1 LFHLG
6 AISGNNR
13 YLDLAKSGLKTLLR
27 QIDAQPLVRGVGGFA
42 GWGGV
47 IYALSHLGVLLSD
60 SSLAATAESLLDSLG
75 DPIGL
80 DKDLDIIGGAA
91 GCAVALRSL
100 QQTRPSVKVIETA
113 RACGERLLQTARQT
127 DHGLGWIYLG
137 NAESPLTG
145 FAHGNAGIAY
155 SLLTIAEL
163 TNEARFRQAACA
175 AIEYER
181 AVFSRE
187 HANWPDF
194 RPNSNGGFVTAW
206 CHGAP
211 GIGLSRLCSL
221 RFLDDPLLRDEID
234 TALATT
240 STSLGESHIVCHGD
254 FGNVD
259 ILLYA
264 AEILQEPRWR
274 ALAKHQ
280 AGRIL
285 TAAKG
290 GKWVLENPLNVE
302 TPGLMT
308 GLAGIGYVLLRLA
321 DPARVPCV
329 LALESPK
336 VQ

>member
-1 LFHLG
+1 
-6 AISGNNR
+6 
-13 YLDLAKSGLKTLLR
+13 
-27 QIDAQPLVRGVGGFA
+27 
-42 GWGGV
+42 V
-47 IYALSHLGVLLSD
+47 IYALSHLAVILSD
-60 SSLAATAESLLDSLG
+60 SSLVATAEGLLDSLS

-91 GCAVALRSL
+91 GCAIALRSL
-100 QQTRPSVKVIETA
+100 QQTRPSAKAIGA
-113 RACGERLLQTARQT
+113 MRACGEHLLHAARQTAR
-127 DHGLGWIYLG
+127 GLGWIYLG

-145 FAHGNAGIAY
+145 FAHGNAGIAC

-163 TNEARFRQAACA
+163 TNEARFRDAACA

-187 HANWPDF
+187 HRNWPDF
-194 RPNSNGGFVTAW
+194 RPNSAGGFVTAW

-221 RFLDDPLLRDEID
+221 RSLADPLLREEID

-240 STSLGESHIVCHGD
+240 VSMSFGKSHIVCHGD
-254 FGNVD
+254 LGNVD

-264 AEILQEPRWR
+264 AEILQEPRW
-274 ALAKHQ
+274 AAHAKRQ

-290 GKWVLENPLNVE
+290 GNWVLENPLHVE

-308 GLAGIGYVLLRLA
+308 GLAGIGYALLRLA

-329 LALESPK
+329 LALDPPK